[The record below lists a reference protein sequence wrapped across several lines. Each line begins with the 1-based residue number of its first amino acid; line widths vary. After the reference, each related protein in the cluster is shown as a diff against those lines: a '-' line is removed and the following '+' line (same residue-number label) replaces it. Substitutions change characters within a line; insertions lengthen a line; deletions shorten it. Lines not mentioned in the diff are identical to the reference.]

1 MAGLLAMTLRLDFIK
16 AVIASEAKQSPIL
29 DDNALFY
36 DFFCI
41 IFDAASMES
50 TIC

>member
-1 MAGLLAMTLRLDFIK
+1 MVGLLAMTLRLGFIK

-29 DDNALFY
+29 DNNALFY
-36 DFFCI
+36 DFFCT
-41 IFDAASMES
+41 IFDAAIIES